1 MNNIENTKTKIM
13 SALEELS
20 TKQKDMF
27 NLTLVLNEHGVGMRD
42 LQAALGC
49 TPRELSDLNQKLA
62 DLKLMAVSGDRL
74 VAPIEVRQVMMNE
87 TPPMNMLNATI
98 ERLSSSLMPA
108 VYKSSK
114 EQKPFYEM
122 AEEVIKWVLR
132 NESIQDLNWLSF
144 SELVCNFAV
153 LFLVFGHFES
163 SIKQKSDLL
172 LVKALRL
179 CRQHVMHD
187 SDQKAR
193 LLLFEA
199 SQFIEGFLYTQARAL
214 IEEAENIMHTKGL
227 NKDDQVLLFLV
238 TGLYHLTYGQN
249 LAALAYFNMAYEK
262 TSWGDFY
269 SYLIVCLIAKELAE
283 IEQFDS
289 AIMWLKRLDERFI
302 PDNEIKFLLHLTHAL
317 LEKDDNK
324 AEMEFLKAKDIIEN
338 PDAPIWGQYFVARSS
353 FFSNRYM
360 ERRSE
365 EEYKKYLFYSEKY
378 CSTDAGYYL
387 LRGKQVIR
395 MVNSL
400 NELTAK
406 EMTMNLDMV
415 NLKGSDISVGVRLQI
430 MVAFCEYH
438 LNMGA
443 MQLAKTYA
451 ELGLQLLEE
460 SNKNIDEK
468 ILCAASKVFCQG
480 HIPSYFSDIEY
491 YFQELLIKAE
501 LKECQQTLVR
511 IGEEGR
517 YKKIFKDVRRRIKE
531 LKKEMPAYKD
541 ELVLLSAHILS
552 LSKPYEASE
561 IMRKIVGKARGL
573 HRVKLAKIASN
584 YLGQIGFNWEAKDIL
599 QCMEDSVFTELNR
612 GIQATY
618 MLELATITEDVGMRN
633 EAGTHWEK
641 LVELT
646 QGSELL
652 SNVYFAR
659 AVTAYLHES
668 YMEASLH
675 ICSCLSCYTP
685 EEWVHD
691 ETLASYYSYQSVI
704 LSQSYRFADSKAAIL
719 RAMEEWPDLKS
730 PSAFNLFYNLAYYCM
745 GLEDYAG
752 AREALENAKNLKLD
766 EQQKADM
773 KGLYEI
779 LALPKNERRLFFEN
793 PNETIETE
801 DIISY

>member
-1 MNNIENTKTKIM
+1 MNKKKI
-13 SALEELS
+13 SAIEELS

-153 LFLVFGHFES
+153 QFQMYGHFES
-163 SIKQKSDLL
+163 ISQKSDLL

-179 CRQHVMHD
+179 CKEHVMHD
-187 SDQKAR
+187 SDLMAR
-193 LLLFEA
+193 LMLLEA
-199 SQFIEGFLYTQARAL
+199 WQFIEGFFYAQARAL
-214 IEEAENIMHTKGL
+214 IEEAENIMHTKGI

-238 TGLYHLTYGQN
+238 TGLYHLAYGHN

-269 SYLIVCLIAKELAE
+269 GYLLVVLIAKELAE
-283 IEQFDS
+283 FEQVDS
-289 AIMWLKRLDERFI
+289 ARMWLKRLDERFI
-302 PDNEIKFLLHLTHAL
+302 PDNEIKFFIHLTHAW
-317 LEKDDNK
+317 LERDYHK
-324 AEMEFLKAKDIIEN
+324 AEIEFLKAKNIIQN
-338 PDAPIWGQYFVARSS
+338 PEAPIWEQYYVARAAS
-353 FFSNRYM
+353 FSNRNM

-365 EEYKKYLFYSEKY
+365 EEYRNYLFYAEKY
-378 CSTDAGYYL
+378 CSTDAGYHL
-387 LRGKQVIR
+387 LRGRQVIR
-395 MVNSL
+395 MVNSS

-406 EMTMNLDMV
+406 QLTIDLDV
-415 NLKGSDISVGVRLQI
+415 LNLKSSDIAAGVRLQVI
-430 MVAFCEYH
+430 EAYCEYH
-438 LNMGA
+438 LNMGSTR
-443 MQLAKTYA
+443 LAKSYA
-451 ELGLQLLEE
+451 EMGLQLLEE
-460 SNKNIDEK
+460 SSVNIDENMFV
-468 ILCAASKVFCQG
+468 AASKVFCQG
-480 HIPSYFSDIEY
+480 HMPSCFSATEY
-491 YFQELLIKAE
+491 YFHEVLVKAD

-517 YKKIFKDVRRRIKE
+517 YKTIFKDVRRQIKQ
-531 LKKEMPAYKD
+531 LKRDMPAFKD

-552 LSKPYEASE
+552 LSRPYQASE
-561 IMRKIVGKARGL
+561 IMRKVVEKVRGL
-573 HRVKLAKIASN
+573 KRIKLAMIASS

-599 QCMEDSVFTELNR
+599 NFGIQDSVFTELNR
-612 GIQATY
+612 GVQATY
-618 MLELATITEDVGMRN
+618 LLELATITEDAGMRN
-633 EAGTHWEK
+633 EASTHWEK

-668 YMEASLH
+668 YMEAGLH
-675 ICSCLSCYTP
+675 ICSCLSCYKP
-685 EEWVHD
+685 EEWMHD
-691 ETLASYYSYQSVI
+691 ETLASYFSYQSVI

-719 RAMEEWPDLKS
+719 RAMEEWPELKN
-730 PSAFNLFYNLAYYCM
+730 PSAFNLFYNLAYYNM
-745 GLEDYAG
+745 GMEDYVG
-752 AREALENAKNLKLD
+752 AREALENAKNLRLD
-766 EQQKADM
+766 EQQKADL

-779 LALPKNERRLFFEN
+779 LALPREERRKYFEN
-793 PNETIETE
+793 PLEEIQETE
-801 DIISY
+801 DIIIY